1 MKQVLKLTLW
11 LLLLPMAMQAQ
22 DRTSIDK
29 IEAIAQNLYL
39 KENYKKCVEVLQK
52 QKDLVVKYLTEKD
65 TAYFANLRFQA
76 RCYYRMK
83 DYDMARNIAKEALDN
98 WEQNHSTEERSYI
111 LMLDNYATYLGNGD
125 NPDYELA
132 LKYGKDA
139 MERYEKLQKNTP
151 FSRKQLLCGEIC

>member
-29 IEAIAQNLYL
+29 IEAIAQNLYQ

-65 TAYFANLRFQA
+65 TAYFANLRV
-76 RCYYRMK
+76 
-83 DYDMARNIAKEALDN
+83 L
-98 WEQNHSTEERSYI
+98 
-111 LMLDNYATYLGNGD
+111 
-125 NPDYELA
+125 
-132 LKYGKDA
+132 
-139 MERYEKLQKNTP
+139 LQKKCTP
-151 FSRKQLLCGEIC
+151 F

>member
-52 QKDLVVKYLTEKD
+52 QKDLVVKY
-65 TAYFANLRFQA
+65 
-76 RCYYRMK
+76 
-83 DYDMARNIAKEALDN
+83 
-98 WEQNHSTEERSYI
+98 
-111 LMLDNYATYLGNGD
+111 
-125 NPDYELA
+125 
-132 LKYGKDA
+132 
-139 MERYEKLQKNTP
+139 
-151 FSRKQLLCGEIC
+151 

>member
-52 QKDLVVKYLTEKD
+52 QKTS
-65 TAYFANLRFQA
+65 
-76 RCYYRMK
+76 
-83 DYDMARNIAKEALDN
+83 
-98 WEQNHSTEERSYI
+98 W
-111 LMLDNYATYLGNGD
+111 
-125 NPDYELA
+125 
-132 LKYGKDA
+132 
-139 MERYEKLQKNTP
+139 
-151 FSRKQLLCGEIC
+151 